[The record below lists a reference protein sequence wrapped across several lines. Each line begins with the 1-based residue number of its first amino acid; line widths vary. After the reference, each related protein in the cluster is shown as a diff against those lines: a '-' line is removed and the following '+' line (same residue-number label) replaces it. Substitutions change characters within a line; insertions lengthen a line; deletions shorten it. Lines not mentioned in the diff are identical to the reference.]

1 MQFRLLV
8 DLLLDALTGKALT
21 RWVVSP
27 RASEP
32 CAEWFL
38 LLRPISSVPVNLRF
52 WSDFLSCGIPFAG
65 SIEKEA
71 IWPAEVIPAW
81 FKSKTTTA
89 HRKCYFPKSQLEGS
103 IINFPASYPNL
114 KLRRSALPGSALIIP
129 WRVVSPSALSNTL
142 SKLGSLSLVMSLAY
156 PTSWFQRCWWY
167 SFPSSYP
174 VLSLPN
180 ARHLWQLSLLS
191 DRTWVPCSSIAL
203 LTIQTPRYSSL
214 LAQKIAWNRDIGV
227 S

>member
-89 HRKCYFPKSQLEGS
+89 HRKCYFPKVNWKARSSIFRRRIRTWSSEDPHYPGALSSYLEGW
-103 IINFPASYPNL
+103 F
-114 KLRRSALPGSALIIP
+114 RHLPCRIP
-129 WRVVSPSALSNTL
+129 SQ
-142 SKLGSLSLVMSLAY
+142 SLVV
-156 PTSWFQRCWWY
+156 
-167 SFPSSYP
+167 FP
-174 VLSLPN
+174 
-180 ARHLWQLSLLS
+180 
-191 DRTWVPCSSIAL
+191 
-203 LTIQTPRYSSL
+203 
-214 LAQKIAWNRDIGV
+214 
-227 S
+227 